1 MNRLTIVGLIIVA
14 ILLVVAI
21 FAPWI
26 ATHDVGATNLSLRL
40 LPPSG
45 ANWFGTDST
54 GRDIFS
60 RVVFGARIS
69 LQVGIIVVS
78 VSAVIGTILGAIA
91 GFYGGW
97 LDRFISGYIFNIF
110 LAFPGLLLAI
120 AMVAFLGDGLERAS
134 GYVFNIILAWL
145 PGLLRPVARGA
156 WSILLP
162 RAGLNNLILALCII
176 GWVGY
181 ARLIRGQVLKVR
193 EYDFVQAARALGASD
208 ARILLIHILPNA
220 IQPLI
225 VQASLGMAGAVLS
238 EASLSFLGLGV
249 PPPAPSGGVMIEDA
263 RDLTTL
269 QIAPHALIFPGV
281 AIALT
286 VLAFNFIGD
295 GLREYL
301 DPRQRA
307 R

>member
-14 ILLVVAI
+14 ILVIVAI
-21 FAPWI
+21 LAPWI
-26 ATHDVGATNLSLRL
+26 ATHDVGATNLSLRY
-40 LPPSG
+40 LPPSTQYF
-45 ANWFGTDST
+45 FGTDST

-69 LQVGIIVVS
+69 LKVGLVVVA
-78 VSAVIGTILGAIA
+78 VSALVGTLLGALA
-91 GFYGGW
+91 GYYGGW
-97 LDRFISGYIFNIF
+97 IDRIISGYVFNVF

-120 AMVAFLGDGLERAS
+120 AMVAFLG
-134 GYVFNIILAWL
+134 
-145 PGLLRPVARGA
+145 
-156 WSILLP
+156 
-162 RAGLNNLILALCII
+162 AGLNKLIFALCII

-238 EASLSFLGLGV
+238 EAALSFLGLGV
-249 PPPAPSGGVMIEDA
+249 PPPAPSWGVMIEEA
-263 RDLTTL
+263 RDLSTL
-269 QIAPHALIFPGV
+269 QSAPHALIFPGL

-301 DPRQRA
+301 DPRQRT

>member
-1 MNRLTIVGLIIVA
+1 MVAVSAIVGTL
-14 ILLVVAI
+14 
-21 FAPWI
+21 
-26 ATHDVGATNLSLRL
+26 
-40 LPPSG
+40 
-45 ANWFGTDST
+45 
-54 GRDIFS
+54 
-60 RVVFGARIS
+60 
-69 LQVGIIVVS
+69 
-78 VSAVIGTILGAIA
+78 LGALA
-91 GFYGGW
+91 GYYGGW
-97 LDRFISGYIFNIF
+97 IDRIISGYVFNVF

-120 AMVAFLGDGLERAS
+120 AMVAFLG
-134 GYVFNIILAWL
+134 
-145 PGLLRPVARGA
+145 
-156 WSILLP
+156 
-162 RAGLNNLILALCII
+162 AGLNKLIFALCII

-225 VQASLGMAGAVLS
+225 VQASLGMAGR
-238 EASLSFLGLGV
+238 SFVRSCTIILGLGV
-249 PPPAPSGGVMIEDA
+249 PPAPSWGVMIEEA
-263 RDLTTL
+263 RDLSTL
-269 QIAPHALIFPGV
+269 QAAPHALIFPGL

-301 DPRQRA
+301 DPRQRT

>member
-1 MNRLTIVGLIIVA
+1 MVENYTSLAFRVREGERRKDQSAMSKGLISMNRLTIIGLAIVA
-14 ILLVVAI
+14 ILLLVAV

-26 ATHDVGATNLSLRL
+26 ATHDVGATDLSIRYMS
-40 LPPSG
+40 PS
-45 ANWFGTDST
+45 AAHWFGTDST
-54 GRDIFS
+54 GRDVFS

-69 LQVGIIVVS
+69 LQVGIIVVGVS
-78 VSAVIGTILGAIA
+78 VFFGTILGALA
-91 GFYGGW
+91 GYYGGW
-97 LDRFISGYIFNIF
+97 IDRLVSGYVFNVF

-120 AMVAFLGDGLERAS
+120 AMVAFLG
-134 GYVFNIILAWL
+134 
-145 PGLLRPVARGA
+145 
-156 WSILLP
+156 
-162 RAGLNNLILALCII
+162 AGLNKLILALCII

-181 ARLIRGQVLKVR
+181 ARLIRAQVLKVR

-208 ARILLIHILPNA
+208 LRILLIHILPNA

-225 VQASLGMAGAVLS
+225 VQASLGMAGAVLA

-249 PPPAPSGGVMIEDA
+249 PPPAPSWGVMIEEA
-263 RDLTTL
+263 RDLSTL
-269 QIAPHALIFPGV
+269 QAAPHALIFPGL

-301 DPRQRA
+301 DPRQRQ

>member
-1 MNRLTIVGLIIVA
+1 MNRLTIAGLIIVTV
-14 ILLVVAI
+14 LVIVAL

-26 ATHDVGATNLSLRL
+26 APYDVGTTDLAIRYLA
-40 LPPSG
+40 PSSSH
-45 ANWFGTDST
+45 WFGTDST

-69 LQVGIIVVS
+69 LQVGIIVVF
-78 VSAVIGTILGAIA
+78 VSAFIGTILGAVA
-91 GFYGGW
+91 GYYGGW
-97 LDRFISGYIFNIF
+97 VDRIVSGYVFNVF

-120 AMVAFLGDGLERAS
+120 AMVAFLG
-134 GYVFNIILAWL
+134 
-145 PGLLRPVARGA
+145 
-156 WSILLP
+156 
-162 RAGLNNLILALCII
+162 AGLNKLIFALCVI

-208 ARILLIHILPNA
+208 ARSCLFTFCQTHSA
-220 IQPLI
+220 TYR
-225 VQASLGMAGAVLS
+225 AGKFGMAGAVLS
-238 EASLSFLGLGV
+238 KQLFHSWDWVCHHLHL
-249 PPPAPSGGVMIEDA
+249 PGVMIEEA
-263 RDLTTL
+263 RDLSTL
-269 QIAPHALIFPGV
+269 AAAPHALIFPGI

-301 DPRQRA
+301 DPKQRA

>member
-1 MNRLTIVGLIIVA
+1 MNRLTIIGVVIVVVLVLVA
-14 ILLVVAI
+14 LLADRI
-21 FAPWI
+21 APY
-26 ATHDVGATNLSLRL
+26 DVGATDLSMRYLA
-40 LPPSG
+40 PS
-45 ANWFGTDST
+45 AAHWFGTDAT

-69 LQVGIIVVS
+69 LQVGIIVVT

-91 GFYGGW
+91 GYYGGW
-97 LDRFISGYIFNIF
+97 VDRVVSGYVFNVF

-120 AMVAFLGDGLERAS
+120 AMVAFLG
-134 GYVFNIILAWL
+134 
-145 PGLLRPVARGA
+145 
-156 WSILLP
+156 
-162 RAGLNNLILALCII
+162 AGLNKLIFALCII

-238 EASLSFLGLGV
+238 EAALSFLGLGV
-249 PPPAPSGGVMIEDA
+249 PPPAPSWGVMIEEA
-263 RDLTTL
+263 RDLSTL
-269 QIAPHALIFPGV
+269 QVAPHALIFPGI

-295 GLREYL
+295 GLREHL

>member
-1 MNRLTIVGLIIVA
+1 MNRLTIVGLVIVA
-14 ILLVVAI
+14 ILVLVAI

-26 ATHDVGATNLSLRL
+26 ATHDVGATNLSLRY
-40 LPPSG
+40 LPPSSQYF
-45 ANWFGTDST
+45 FGTDST

-69 LQVGIIVVS
+69 LKVGIVVVA
-78 VSAVIGTILGAIA
+78 VSAVVGTLSGALA
-91 GFYGGW
+91 GYYGGW
-97 LDRFISGYIFNIF
+97 IDRIISGYVFNVF

-120 AMVAFLGDGLERAS
+120 AMVAFLG
-134 GYVFNIILAWL
+134 
-145 PGLLRPVARGA
+145 
-156 WSILLP
+156 
-162 RAGLNNLILALCII
+162 AGLNKLILALCII

-208 ARILLIHILPNA
+208 ARILFIHILPNA

-225 VQASLGMAGAVLS
+225 VQASLGMAGAVLA
-238 EASLSFLGLGV
+238 EAALSFLGLGV
-249 PPPAPSGGVMIEDA
+249 PPPAPSWGVMIEEA
-263 RDLTTL
+263 RDLSTL
-269 QIAPHALIFPGV
+269 QAAPHALIFPGL

-301 DPRQRA
+301 DPRQRS

>member
-1 MNRLTIVGLIIVA
+1 MNRLTIVGLVVVA
-14 ILLVVAI
+14 LLVIIALL
-21 FAPWI
+21 APLI
-26 ATHDVGATNLSLRL
+26 ATHDVGATNLSLRYL
-40 LPPSG
+40 SPSPEY
-45 ANWFGTDST
+45 WFGTDST

-60 RVVFGARIS
+60 RVIFGARIS
-69 LQVGIIVVS
+69 LEVGLVVVS
-78 VSAVIGTILGAIA
+78 VSAVVGTMLGALA
-91 GFYGGW
+91 GYYGGW
-97 LDRFISGYIFNIF
+97 IDRVISGYVFNVF

-120 AMVAFLGDGLERAS
+120 AMVAFLG
-134 GYVFNIILAWL
+134 
-145 PGLLRPVARGA
+145 
-156 WSILLP
+156 
-162 RAGLNNLILALCII
+162 AGLNKLILALCII

-208 ARILLIHILPNA
+208 ARILFIHILPNA

-249 PPPAPSGGVMIEDA
+249 PPPAPSWGVMIEEA
-263 RDLTTL
+263 RDLSTL
-269 QIAPHALIFPGV
+269 QAAPHALIFPGI

>member
-1 MNRLTIVGLIIVA
+1 MNRLTIVGLIIVV
-14 ILLVVAI
+14 ILVAVAI

-26 ATHDVGATNLSLRL
+26 ATHDVGTTNLSIRYLG
-40 LPPSG
+40 PS
-45 ANWFGTDST
+45 AQHFFGTDST

-69 LQVGIIVVS
+69 LKVGIVV
-78 VSAVIGTILGAIA
+78 VAISALVGTLLGALA
-91 GFYGGW
+91 GYYGGW
-97 LDRFISGYIFNIF
+97 IDRIVSGYVFNVF

-120 AMVAFLGDGLERAS
+120 AMVAFLG
-134 GYVFNIILAWL
+134 
-145 PGLLRPVARGA
+145 
-156 WSILLP
+156 
-162 RAGLNNLILALCII
+162 AGLNKLILALCII

-208 ARILLIHILPNA
+208 ARILFIHILPNA
-220 IQPLI
+220 VQPLI

-249 PPPAPSGGVMIEDA
+249 PPPAPSWGVMIEEA
-263 RDLTTL
+263 RDLSTL
-269 QIAPHALIFPGV
+269 QAAPHALIFPGL

-301 DPRQRA
+301 DPKQRA

>member
-1 MNRLTIVGLIIVA
+1 MNRLTIAGLIIVTV
-14 ILLVVAI
+14 LVIVAL

-26 ATHDVGATNLSLRL
+26 APYDVGTTDLAIRYLA
-40 LPPSG
+40 PSS
-45 ANWFGTDST
+45 AHWFGTDST

-69 LQVGIIVVS
+69 LQVGIIVVF
-78 VSAVIGTILGAIA
+78 VSAFIGTILGAVA
-91 GFYGGW
+91 GYYGGW
-97 LDRFISGYIFNIF
+97 VDRIVSGYVFNVF

-120 AMVAFLGDGLERAS
+120 AMVAFLG
-134 GYVFNIILAWL
+134 
-145 PGLLRPVARGA
+145 
-156 WSILLP
+156 
-162 RAGLNNLILALCII
+162 AGLNKLIFALCII

-208 ARILLIHILPNA
+208 ARILFIHILQNA

-249 PPPAPSGGVMIEDA
+249 PPPAPSWGVMIEEA
-263 RDLTTL
+263 RDLSTL
-269 QIAPHALIFPGV
+269 AAAPHALIFPGI

-301 DPRQRA
+301 DPKQRA

>member
-1 MNRLTIVGLIIVA
+1 MNRLAIFGLAFIA
-14 ILLVVAI
+14 LLVLLAL

-26 ATHDVGATNLSLRL
+26 ATHDVATTNLAGRY
-40 LPPSG
+40 LPPS
-45 ANWFGTDST
+45 AEHWFGTDAT

-60 RVVFGARIS
+60 RVVHGARIS
-69 LQVGIIVVS
+69 LRVGLVVVA
-78 VSAVIGTILGAIA
+78 VSAFVGTVIGALA
-91 GFYGGW
+91 GYYGGW
-97 LDRFISGYIFNIF
+97 VDRVVSGYIFNVF

-120 AMVAFLGDGLERAS
+120 AMVAFLG
-134 GYVFNIILAWL
+134 
-145 PGLLRPVARGA
+145 
-156 WSILLP
+156 
-162 RAGLNNLILALCII
+162 AGLNKLILALCII

-181 ARLIRGQVLKVR
+181 ARVIRGQVLKVR
-193 EYDFVQAARALGASD
+193 EHDFVQAARALGAKD
-208 ARILLIHILPNA
+208 LRILFVHIMPNA
-220 IQPLI
+220 VQPLI

-249 PPPAPSGGVMIEDA
+249 PPPAPSWGVMLEEA
-263 RDLTTL
+263 RDLATL
-269 QIAPHALIFPGV
+269 QAAPHALIFPGA

-286 VLAFNFIGD
+286 VLAFNFLGD

>member
-1 MNRLTIVGLIIVA
+1 MNRLAIFGLVFIV
-14 ILLVVAI
+14 LLVLVAL

-26 ATHDVGATNLSLRL
+26 ATHDIGVPDL
-40 LPPSG
+40 LARYKGPS
-45 ANWFGTDST
+45 AEHWLGTDST

-69 LQVGIIVVS
+69 LRVGIIVVA
-78 VSAVIGTILGAIA
+78 VSAVVGTLIGSVA

-97 LDRFISGYIFNIF
+97 VDRVVSGYVLNVF

-120 AMVAFLGDGLERAS
+120 AMVAFLG
-134 GYVFNIILAWL
+134 
-145 PGLLRPVARGA
+145 
-156 WSILLP
+156 
-162 RAGLNNLILALCII
+162 AGLNKLILALCII

-181 ARLIRGQVLKVR
+181 ARVMRAQVLKVR
-193 EYDFVQAARALGASD
+193 EYDFVQAARALGARD
-208 ARILLIHILPNA
+208 WRILLFHVLPNA
-220 IQPLI
+220 VQPLI
-225 VQASLGMAGAVLS
+225 VQASLGMAGAVLA

-249 PPPAPSGGVMIEDA
+249 PPPAPSWGVMLEEA
-263 RDLTTL
+263 RDLATL
-269 QIAPHALIFPGV
+269 QRAPHAMLVPGI

-286 VLAFNFIGD
+286 VLAFNFLGD

-301 DPRQRA
+301 DPRQRK

>member
-1 MNRLTIVGLIIVA
+1 MNRLSVIGIGIVA
-14 ILLVVAI
+14 VVLIMAI

-26 ATHDVGATNLSLRL
+26 ATQDFGATNLSIRY
-40 LPPSG
+40 LPPT
-45 ANWFGTDST
+45 AAHWFGTDST
-54 GRDIFS
+54 GRDIFA

-69 LQVGIIVVS
+69 LRVGIIVVT
-78 VSAVIGTILGAIA
+78 VSAIIGTLLGALA
-91 GFYGGW
+91 GYYGGW
-97 LDRFISGYIFNIF
+97 IDRVLSGYVFNVF

-120 AMVAFLGDGLERAS
+120 ALVAFLG
-134 GYVFNIILAWL
+134 
-145 PGLLRPVARGA
+145 
-156 WSILLP
+156 
-162 RAGLNNLILALCII
+162 AGLNKLIFALCII

-193 EYDFVQAARALGASD
+193 EYDFVQAARALGAGD
-208 ARILLIHILPNA
+208 ARILFVHILPNA

-249 PPPAPSGGVMIEDA
+249 PPPAPSWGVMIEEA
-263 RDLTTL
+263 RDLSTL
-269 QIAPHALIFPGV
+269 QNAPHALIFPGL

-301 DPRQRA
+301 DPRQRK

>member
-1 MNRLTIVGLIIVA
+1 MNRLTIFGLAIVV
-14 ILLVVAI
+14 ILVLVAL
-21 FAPWI
+21 FAPLL
-26 ATHDVGATNLSLRL
+26 ATYDVGATDLSMRYLA
-40 LPPSG
+40 PS
-45 ANWFGTDST
+45 AAHWFGTDST

-60 RVVFGARIS
+60 RIVFGARIS
-69 LQVGIIVVS
+69 LEVGIVVVI
-78 VSAVIGTILGAIA
+78 VSALIGTMIGAVA
-91 GFYGGW
+91 GYYGGW
-97 LDRFISGYIFNIF
+97 VDRIVSGYVFNVF

-120 AMVAFLGDGLERAS
+120 AMVAFLG
-134 GYVFNIILAWL
+134 
-145 PGLLRPVARGA
+145 
-156 WSILLP
+156 
-162 RAGLNNLILALCII
+162 AGLNKLILALCII

-208 ARILLIHILPNA
+208 ARILFIHILPNA

-225 VQASLGMAGAVLS
+225 VQASLGMAGAVLA

-249 PPPAPSGGVMIEDA
+249 PPPAPSWGVMIEEA
-263 RDLTTL
+263 RDLSTL
-269 QIAPHALIFPGV
+269 QAAPHALIFPGI

>member
-1 MNRLTIVGLIIVA
+1 VNRLTIAGFVIVGILII
-14 ILLVVAI
+14 VAI

-26 ATHDVGATNLSLRL
+26 ATYDVGTTDLSMRYLA
-40 LPPSG
+40 PS
-45 ANWFGTDST
+45 AAHWFGTDST

-69 LQVGIIVVS
+69 LQVGLIVVF
-78 VSAVIGTILGAIA
+78 VSALIGTIAGAIA
-91 GFYGGW
+91 GYYGGW
-97 LDRFISGYIFNIF
+97 VDRIVSGYVFNVF

-120 AMVAFLGDGLERAS
+120 AMVAFLG
-134 GYVFNIILAWL
+134 
-145 PGLLRPVARGA
+145 
-156 WSILLP
+156 
-162 RAGLNNLILALCII
+162 AGLNKLILALCII

-208 ARILLIHILPNA
+208 ARILFIHILPNA
-220 IQPLI
+220 VQPLI

-249 PPPAPSGGVMIEDA
+249 PPPAPSWGVMIEEA
-263 RDLTTL
+263 RDISTL
-269 QIAPHALIFPGV
+269 QAAPHALIFPGI
-281 AIALT
+281 AIALS

-301 DPRQRA
+301 DPRQRS

>member
-1 MNRLTIVGLIIVA
+1 MNRLTIVGLIIVVV
-14 ILLVVAI
+14 LVVAAL
-21 FAPWI
+21 FADVI
-26 ATHDVGATNLSLRL
+26 ATHDIGATNLSMRY
-40 LPPSG
+40 LPPS
-45 ANWFGTDST
+45 AEHWFGTDST

-69 LQVGIIVVS
+69 LQVGIVVVA
-78 VSAVIGTILGAIA
+78 VSAVIGTILGAVA
-91 GFYGGW
+91 GYYGGW
-97 LDRFISGYIFNIF
+97 VDRVVSGYVFNVF

-120 AMVAFLGDGLERAS
+120 AMVAFLG
-134 GYVFNIILAWL
+134 
-145 PGLLRPVARGA
+145 
-156 WSILLP
+156 
-162 RAGLNNLILALCII
+162 AGLNKLILALCII

-208 ARILLIHILPNA
+208 TRILLIHILPNA

-238 EASLSFLGLGV
+238 EAALSFLGLGV
-249 PPPAPSGGVMIEDA
+249 PPPAPSWGVMIEEA
-263 RDLTTL
+263 RDLSTL
-269 QIAPHALIFPGV
+269 QAAPHALIFPGI

-301 DPRQRA
+301 DPRQRT